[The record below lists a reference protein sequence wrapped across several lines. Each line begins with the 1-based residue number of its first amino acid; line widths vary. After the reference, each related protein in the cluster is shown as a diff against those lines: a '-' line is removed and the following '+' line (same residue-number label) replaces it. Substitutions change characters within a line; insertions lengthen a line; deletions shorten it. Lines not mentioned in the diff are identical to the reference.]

1 MKSVF
6 MLTTFTFISILV
18 FAQKKSRVTV
28 IFGEYYSKDTVAV
41 VYNKD
46 TLFQSIIGDQ
56 YYGKKAAE
64 VSFVRTRDSK
74 RVRDFLWVFVNNMK
88 IAVKLNDFKK
98 FRNIVVDYVPNSSD
112 VNDRT
117 LVISAEP

>member
-6 MLTTFTFISILV
+6 MLTTFTFISILG

-56 YYGKKAAE
+56 YYAKKAAE

-112 VNDRT
+112 VNDRI

>member
-1 MKSVF
+1 MGLRK
-6 MLTTFTFISILV
+6 
-18 FAQKKSRVTV
+18 KKSRVTV

-56 YYGKKAAE
+56 YYAKKAAE

-74 RVRDFLWVFVNNMK
+74 RVRDFLWVSVNNMK

-112 VNDRT
+112 VNDRI